1 MNFGFGPYTLLFIFQ
16 TVASELVYRKIKRP
30 SKCFLVKKPDLS
42 NLKIFGCTAFKHIE
56 THQDKL
62 SDKATKEV
70 FVGYSE
76 DSEAYILYNPYSK
89 KTSFTCNVSFDE
101 TSFDF
106 FAAHPSQNIRA
117 FVTEKPAPKQ
127 VLTETQKHFCEK
139 SSVPILPTETLN
151 DFETETIASP
161 VDVVSSENIDANESS
176 AFLRSRSGRVIKPPA
191 YLDDYVLLTDDG
203 DENLTYRE
211 AMKSSLKSEWI
222 EATQKE
228 YDALIENKTWV
239 LSLLPPGRKAIGSRW
254 VFKIKP
260 HDDGTIE
267 KFKARFVSQGFSQ
280 VFGND
285 YDETFAP
292 TAKLCT
298 LRICFALAASWS
310 TFVFQLDVRSAFLNA
325 NLSDEIYIEQ
335 PEGFA
340 QAGANGETLYC
351 KLQKCLY
358 GLKQAGREWNKTL
371 TQWFLKNEFVQSTE
385 DHCLFRCDG
394 TNGSQLFLL
403 VWVDDILY
411 FSNNDKMLHDFKAK
425 LSDAF
430 SIDDRGKMTWFLG
443 CNVEQSRGRISLSQR
458 SYIKDIVPKSHMSD
472 CKPVSTPAIPHT
484 KQSKSDCPIEGS
496 EKSLDICEQKQ
507 YRSLVGNLM
516 YLSVVSRPDICF
528 AVYNLAQFVSNPGKA
543 HWCALKHLLRFLK
556 GTESLSLVYNRSE
569 NLELFGFS
577 DSDWATDKEDRKS
590 ISGFCFKLSRC
601 GSVVSWASKKQ
612 GCVALSSCEA
622 EYVSLALAAQEA
634 VYLQGLLTF
643 FCLMTV
649 DTPVLLCGDNQGAL
663 ALASKPVA
671 HKRAKH
677 IETRHHF
684 IRQLV
689 EDKRIQL
696 SYVPTKNNLADI
708 FTKNL
713 PKPAFNELSS

>member
-1 MNFGFGPYTLLFIFQ
+1 MNFGFGPYTLLSTFQ
-16 TVASELVYRKIKRP
+16 IVASQLVYQRVKRP

-42 NLKIFGCTAFKHIE
+42 NLKVFGCPAFKHIE

-89 KTSFTCNVSFDE
+89 KTSFSRNVSFDE

-117 FVTEKPAPKQ
+117 FVTKKPAPKQ
-127 VLTETQKHFCEK
+127 VLTETQKLFYEM

-151 DFETETIASP
+151 DFETETTPSP
-161 VDVVSSENIDANESS
+161 VDVVSSGNIDANESS

-239 LSLLPPGRKAIGSRW
+239 LSPLPPGRKAIGSRW
-254 VFKIKP
+254 VFKIKR

-267 KFKARFVSQGFSQ
+267 NFKARFVAQGFSQ

-285 YDETFAP
+285 YDETVAP

-298 LRICFALAASWS
+298 LRICSALAASWS
-310 TFVFQLDVRSAFLNA
+310 TFVFQLDARSAFLNA

-340 QAGANGETLYC
+340 PAGANGETLYC

-371 TQWFLKNEFVQSTE
+371 TQWFLKNEFVQSAE

-394 TNGSQLFLL
+394 TNGSQLFVL

-411 FSNNDKMLHDFKAK
+411 FSNNDKCCMISRRNSAMHSA
-425 LSDAF
+425 SMVV
-430 SIDDRGKMTWFLG
+430 GK
-443 CNVEQSRGRISLSQR
+443 
-458 SYIKDIVPKSHMSD
+458 
-472 CKPVSTPAIPHT
+472 
-484 KQSKSDCPIEGS
+484 
-496 EKSLDICEQKQ
+496 
-507 YRSLVGNLM
+507 
-516 YLSVVSRPDICF
+516 
-528 AVYNLAQFVSNPGKA
+528 
-543 HWCALKHLLRFLK
+543 
-556 GTESLSLVYNRSE
+556 
-569 NLELFGFS
+569 
-577 DSDWATDKEDRKS
+577 
-590 ISGFCFKLSRC
+590 
-601 GSVVSWASKKQ
+601 
-612 GCVALSSCEA
+612 
-622 EYVSLALAAQEA
+622 
-634 VYLQGLLTF
+634 
-643 FCLMTV
+643 
-649 DTPVLLCGDNQGAL
+649 
-663 ALASKPVA
+663 
-671 HKRAKH
+671 
-677 IETRHHF
+677 
-684 IRQLV
+684 
-689 EDKRIQL
+689 
-696 SYVPTKNNLADI
+696 
-708 FTKNL
+708 
-713 PKPAFNELSS
+713 